1 MVDKIRKSGF
11 DNVIS
16 IGKRDSSGGGGVA
29 EKLSP
34 FASNAAEELRG
45 ILKDKKGRVSE
56 EEMLRRLQEAFE
68 PFAQDV
74 REHLPRSLREIE
86 QDVRRQM
93 VRAGY
98 SGPVAKEAGDEA
110 VTVLLDRV
118 SKKKL

>member
-1 MVDKIRKSGF
+1 MVNKIRKSGF
-11 DNVIS
+11 DNVIP
-16 IGKRDSSGGGGVA
+16 IGKRGSSGTSGVS

-45 ILKDKKGRVSE
+45 ILKDKKGGVSE

-68 PFAQDV
+68 PFARDV
-74 REHLPRSLREIE
+74 REHLPKSLREIE

-98 SGPVAKEAGDEA
+98 SGHVAKEAGDEA
-110 VTVLLDRV
+110 VSVLLERI
-118 SKKKL
+118 STKKS

>member
-1 MVDKIRKSGF
+1 MVDKIRKTGF
-11 DNVIS
+11 DNIIP
-16 IGKRDSSGGGGVA
+16 IGKRDSSGVGGVA
-29 EKLSP
+29 EKPSP

-74 REHLPRSLREIE
+74 REHLPKSLREIE

-98 SGPVAKEAGDEA
+98 SGHVAKEAGDEA
-110 VTVLLDRV
+110 VTLLLERI
-118 SKKKL
+118 SRKKP